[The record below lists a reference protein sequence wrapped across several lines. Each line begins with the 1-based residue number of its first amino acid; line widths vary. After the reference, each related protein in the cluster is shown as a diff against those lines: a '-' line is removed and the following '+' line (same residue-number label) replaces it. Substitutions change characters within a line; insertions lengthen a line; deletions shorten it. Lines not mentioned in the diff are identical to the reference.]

1 MCVTIIIIPTYTL
14 ISDTVETLH
23 CTKYTCYYTTP
34 LDDDPMEVW
43 VSGVWPLAL
52 EGWSAAAESAT
63 VKTADRSGWSWRQA
77 VWIPS
82 LSLVWGILPH
92 AATR

>member
-1 MCVTIIIIPTYTL
+1 MCDNNNNPTYTL
-14 ISDTVETLH
+14 ISDTIETLH

-52 EGWSAAAESAT
+52 
-63 VKTADRSGWSWRQA
+63 A
-77 VWIPS
+77 VVGGFS
-82 LSLVWGILPH
+82 RGLECCCRDCNSEDS
-92 AATR
+92 